1 MVIKLLFV
9 LLLLINL
16 SCQAGNGAQIKGLK
30 NTVSADTSATPK
42 SLVSSELE
50 PLNKIP
56 VSKWDKGPIR
66 TMSLT
71 SYSLF
76 ANRNIY

>member
-16 SCQAGNGAQIKGLK
+16 SCQAGNGAQIKGSK
-30 NTVSADTSATPK
+30 NTVAADTSATPK

-50 PLNKIP
+50 PLNKVP
-56 VSKWDKGPIR
+56 VSK
-66 TMSLT
+66 
-71 SYSLF
+71 
-76 ANRNIY
+76 